1 MPINAAA
8 LIDGNDLMFEIAAM
22 SKKLD
27 CVNTFNRQHEN
38 HKTELL
44 KIICCKKRD
53 NKCISTDKGILLRMN
68 RSLRICMCL
77 QCSITGLRAQKIP
90 NMTEG
95 QQRTRL
101 FTL

>member
-44 KIICCKKRD
+44 KIICCKK
-53 NKCISTDKGILLRMN
+53 K
-68 RSLRICMCL
+68 
-77 QCSITGLRAQKIP
+77 
-90 NMTEG
+90 G
-95 QQRTRL
+95 QQMHFNR
-101 FTL
+101 